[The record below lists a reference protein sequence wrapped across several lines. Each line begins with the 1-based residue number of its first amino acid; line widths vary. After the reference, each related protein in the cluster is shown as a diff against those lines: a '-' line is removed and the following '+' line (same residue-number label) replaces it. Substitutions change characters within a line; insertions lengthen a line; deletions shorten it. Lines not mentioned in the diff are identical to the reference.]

1 MLRMRNQKDDLIS
14 ELETSNLSITDV
26 TKLKT
31 HLGTKSQ
38 CGPKN
43 IRSIYGG
50 RIS

>member
-1 MLRMRNQKDDLIS
+1 MLRMRNQKDDLI
-14 ELETSNLSITDV
+14 LSITDV
-26 TKLKT
+26 AKLKT

-38 CGPKN
+38 YGPKN